1 MKTRECSIL
10 IGLVGLFTIRI
21 LTSPLFA
28 TLSYIL
34 ISYLLRFDSQ
44 IVPIRNYNG
53 QVEDGLFFHVFTSL
67 SKTYDGLPVNITYHS
82 VECGKGE
89 PIVFFHGIIKI
100 YSPPRTHQIKMV
112 Y

>member
-21 LTSPLFA
+21 LSSPLFA

-44 IVPIRNYNG
+44 IVPIRNYHG
-53 QVEDGLFFHVFTSL
+53 QVEDGLFSHVFTSL

-100 YSPPRTHQIKMV
+100 YSPPQTYTHQI
-112 Y
+112 